1 MTLQWR
7 VEVIGNTPSTQDIVQ
22 ERALIGDPQ
31 GYVLQALQQENAR
44 GRHGNKWNAPLGN
57 LYMSI
62 LLRPDCALNKAGELS
77 FVVAVALSKAF
88 DPYIDPKKHKKT
100 LKWPNDVYIDGLKL
114 SGILLEA
121 NLDNKGGLESLVLG
135 IGVNIFAAPELAVSL
150 QNVAQKPVY
159 INVFRDE
166 FLAQLAAQYALWEKS
181 GFVPIRDAW
190 LHQAH
195 GLDAPITAR
204 LPNRSIKGSFRGIDE
219 HGALELEDDT
229 GEIHIIRAGDVHFG
243 EADETNK
250 AKDETKK

>member
-1 MTLQWR
+1 MTLEWR

-22 ERALIGDPQ
+22 ERAMVGDPE

-44 GRHGNKWNAPLGN
+44 GRHGNQWSAPLGN

-77 FVVAVALSKAF
+77 FVVAVALSKAL
-88 DPYIDPKKHKKT
+88 DAYIDPKKNKKT

-114 SGILLEA
+114 SGILLES
-121 NLDNKGGLESLVLG
+121 NLDSQGGLESIVLG
-135 IGVNIFAAPELAVSL
+135 IGVNIFAAPKLAISL
-150 QNVAQKPVY
+150 QDAAKKPVY

-166 FLAQLAAQYALWEKS
+166 FLAHLAAQYALWQQG

-190 LHQAH
+190 LAQAH

-219 HGALELEDDT
+219 HGALKLEDDA
-229 GEIHIIRAGDVHFG
+229 GDIHIIHAGDVHFG
-243 EADETNK
+243 EGDEVHPEK
-250 AKDETKK
+250 IK